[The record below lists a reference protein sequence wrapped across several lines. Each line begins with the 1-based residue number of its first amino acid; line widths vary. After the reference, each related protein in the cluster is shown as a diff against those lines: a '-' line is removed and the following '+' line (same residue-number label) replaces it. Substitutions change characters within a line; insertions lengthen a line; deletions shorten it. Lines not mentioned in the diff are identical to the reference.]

1 MRVILLADVKKVGKK
16 GETIVVSDGYGAN
29 FLIPRGL
36 AKISTEATQAALARN
51 NAAEAQRQRDL
62 KAKAEEVAAKLEHIE
77 VVFKTKVGAG
87 GRMFGSISPKE
98 IAEGLQQ
105 QWGIQ
110 IDKRKFLDKYPVN
123 ALGYTRLRIELY
135 KGTEGQVIGTV
146 VVHVV
151 EDK

>member
-1 MRVILLADVKKVGKK
+1 MV
-16 GETIVVSDGYGAN
+16 
-29 FLIPRGL
+29 
-36 AKISTEATQAALARN
+36 
-51 NAAEAQRQRDL
+51 
-62 KAKAEEVAAKLEHIE
+62 E

-110 IDKRKFLDKYPVN
+110 IDKRKFVDKYPVN